1 MKQISSKLK
10 THIKNINIINNNIEK
25 LIFKIIFLSLGAL
38 ALLYVLLLGNMVS
51 NILQRRNLESDI
63 RVLSSEI
70 GNLELIYLS
79 MSNNVD
85 LALSYSL
92 GFKEIKANFA
102 TRKFLGYRST
112 GEFLDNIKTLQNGI

>member
-10 THIKNINIINNNIEK
+10 MRIKNVNIINNNIEK
-25 LIFKIIFLSLGAL
+25 FIFNIIFLSLGAL

-51 NILQRRNLESDI
+51 NITQRRNLELNA
-63 RVLSSEI
+63 RTLSNEV
-70 GNLELIYLS
+70 GNLELTYLS

-92 GFKEIKANFA
+92 GFKEIKASFA
-102 TRKFLGYRST
+102 TRKSLGY
-112 GEFLDNIKTLQNGI
+112 GPIEEFLDNVKILQNGI